1 LLLQL
6 ADNTPAAC
14 VKTMVAVA
22 PQPPTMKLGVRD
34 VVRVEQ
40 SRLQKAEMQALRQQ
54 VEEMEKKQVVD
65 RALVE
70 QVPGAME
77 AVMAELATLRTQV
90 PDAMAELAVL
100 RNQVPDAM
108 VELAALRNAVVE
120 AEKNKMELTAEME
133 KNKQEYASEIAG
145 LKEAQKSLDA
155 AFKARP
161 VAAPA
166 VTVPKPITPAK
177 STSFEDSRRVS
188 SSSSNGRLSASGTY
202 VQAPKPVVEE
212 ESKGL
217 WGGLVSYFKPK
228 EEVPKEE
235 VADFDGCYLLFTEAS
250 GGAFITHWSETEL
263 PEGSVPLA
271 YYKPDIPVAKHKYS
285 TKGGLAEL
293 CRGVGGP
300 NKKLFYQGWASF
312 LRAAYGQ
319 NGTLTFLSNV
329 GACPVAIFLC
339 HADTSVLRLQMGSP
353 IKLTSEI
360 VAVAV
365 TPPLATGL
373 DVLKMPTRMFQAVG
387 EKAGA
392 AFSLDGGGDGQS
404 EDVAAAKAKS
414 LSRRATGDVTPR
426 DLH

>member
-1 LLLQL
+1 
-6 ADNTPAAC
+6 
-14 VKTMVAVA
+14 MVAVA
-22 PQPPTMKLGVRD
+22 PLPPTMKLGVRD

-40 SRLQKAEMQALRQQ
+40 GRLQKAEMQALREQ
-54 VEEMEKKQVVD
+54 VEALEQKQEVD
-65 RALVE
+65 RALME
-70 QVPGAME
+70 QVPG
-77 AVMAELATLRTQV
+77 
-90 PDAMAELAVL
+90 AMAELAVL

-108 VELAALRNAVVE
+108 AELAALRNQVPDAMAELATLRDAVIE

-133 KNKQEYASEIAG
+133 KNKLEYASEIEG
-145 LKEAQKSLDA
+145 LKLAQKTLDA

-161 VAAPA
+161 APVA
-166 VTVPKPITPAK
+166 VTIPKPVTPSK
-177 STSFEDSRRVS
+177 SSSFEDSRRLS
-188 SSSSNGRLSASGTY
+188 AGSSNGRLSASGTY
-202 VQAPKPVVEE
+202 IQAPKPVVEE
-212 ESKGL
+212 QGKGI
-217 WGGLVSYFKPK
+217 WGGLVSYFKK
-228 EEVPKEE
+228 EEVVPVDL

-271 YYKPDIPVAKHKYS
+271 YYKPDSPVAKHKYS
-285 TKGGLAEL
+285 TKGGLTEL

-300 NKKLFYQGWASF
+300 NKKLFYQGWTSF

-339 HADTSVLRLQMGSP
+339 HTDTSVLRLQMGSP
-353 IKLTSEI
+353 IKLTSDI

-414 LSRRATGDVTPR
+414 LSRRSTGDMTPR
-426 DLH
+426 ELS

>member
-1 LLLQL
+1 
-6 ADNTPAAC
+6 
-14 VKTMVAVA
+14 MVPVA
-22 PQPPTMKLGVRD
+22 PTPPTMKLGIRD

-40 SRLQKAEMQALRQQ
+40 NRLQKAEMQALRQQ
-54 VEEMEKKQVVD
+54 VEEMERKQEVD
-65 RALVE
+65 RALME
-70 QVPGAME
+70 QVPGAM
-77 AVMAELATLRTQV
+77 AELAALRNQV
-90 PDAMAELAVL
+90 PDAMAELA
-100 RNQVPDAM
+100 
-108 VELAALRNAVVE
+108 ALRNAVIE

-133 KNKQEYASEIAG
+133 KNKQEYASEIEG
-145 LKEAQKSLDA
+145 LREAQKALDA

-161 VAAPA
+161 MAAPA
-166 VTVPKPITPAK
+166 VTIPKPITPAK
-177 STSFEDSRRVS
+177 STSLEDARRLS
-188 SSSSNGRLSASGTY
+188 SGSSNGRLSASGTY
-202 VQAPKPVVEE
+202 IQAPKPVVEE
-212 ESKGL
+212 PSKGI
-217 WGGLVSYFKPK
+217 WGGLVSYFKAK
-228 EEVPKEE
+228 EEAPVDLVE
-235 VADFDGCYLLFTEAS
+235 DFDGCYLLFTEAS
-250 GGAFITHWSETEL
+250 GGAFITHWSETAL

-271 YYKPDIPVAKHKYS
+271 FYKPDIPVAKHKYS
-285 TKGGLAEL
+285 TKGGLTEL

-339 HADTSVLRLQMGSP
+339 HADTSVLRLQMGTP
-353 IKLTSEI
+353 IKLTSDI

-404 EDVAAAKAKS
+404 EDVVAAKAKS
-414 LSRRATGDVTPR
+414 LSRRSTGGVTPR
-426 DLH
+426 DL